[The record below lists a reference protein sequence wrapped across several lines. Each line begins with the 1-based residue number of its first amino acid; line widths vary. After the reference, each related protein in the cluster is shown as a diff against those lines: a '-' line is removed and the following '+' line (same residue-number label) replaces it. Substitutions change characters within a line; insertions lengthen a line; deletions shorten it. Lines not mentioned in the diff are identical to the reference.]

1 MTARIKSE
9 IVRSILCSHRLHL
22 QWEWERGA
30 QIKGPQ
36 TPDQIR
42 KGCNEEPNRIRF
54 LFSDRPHACGAA
66 GPGPSP
72 ARMRASGRH
81 CSMDRIWTTGLS
93 RSGATNRAR
102 TLPTRFVSKTG
113 VMTVSYD
120 GYTGFDEQFGH
131 IFYREPFSHYRLLV
145 EYRFTG
151 EQALNAPDWA
161 VRNSGA
167 MLHSQHPGTMPADQ
181 NFPISIEAQFLGGL
195 GDGNTRSTGNMCSP
209 GTHIVYDGT
218 FTATHCIDS
227 ASDTYHG
234 DQWVTAEILVLGNE
248 RIVHFING
256 EQVMEYGGTTIGGGA
271 VSGHLPEAKPDGAP
285 LSEGYI
291 SLQSEGHPI
300 QFRRVE
306 LLNLKGCMDPQAA
319 NFMSHYVEA
328 DPSQCE

>member
-1 MTARIKSE
+1 MKSRI
-9 IVRSILCSHRLHL
+9 
-22 QWEWERGA
+22 G
-30 QIKGPQ
+30 
-36 TPDQIR
+36 
-42 KGCNEEPNRIRF
+42 
-54 LFSDRPHACGAA
+54 
-66 GPGPSP
+66 
-72 ARMRASGRH
+72 
-81 CSMDRIWTTGLS
+81 
-93 RSGATNRAR
+93 
-102 TLPTRFVSKTG
+102 FVSSVAIVLMLAAPPVRAQSGPDAGEWTALFNGQDLDDWIVKIRGHEPGENFADTFRVEDG
-113 VMTVSYD
+113 LMTVSYD

-319 NFMSHYVEA
+319 NFKSHYVEA

>member
-1 MTARIKSE
+1 MKSRI
-9 IVRSILCSHRLHL
+9 
-22 QWEWERGA
+22 G
-30 QIKGPQ
+30 
-36 TPDQIR
+36 
-42 KGCNEEPNRIRF
+42 
-54 LFSDRPHACGAA
+54 
-66 GPGPSP
+66 
-72 ARMRASGRH
+72 
-81 CSMDRIWTTGLS
+81 
-93 RSGATNRAR
+93 
-102 TLPTRFVSKTG
+102 FVSSVAIVLMLAAPPVRAQSGPDAGEWTALFNGQDLDDWIVKIRGHEPGENFADTFRVEDG
-113 VMTVSYD
+113 LMTVSYD

-181 NFPISIEAQFLGGL
+181 NFPISIEAQLLGGL

-319 NFMSHYVEA
+319 NFKSHYVEA

>member
-1 MTARIKSE
+1 MKIRIGFVSS
-9 IVRSILCSHRLHL
+9 VAVVLML
-22 QWEWERGA
+22 
-30 QIKGPQ
+30 
-36 TPDQIR
+36 
-42 KGCNEEPNRIRF
+42 
-54 LFSDRPHACGAA
+54 AA
-66 GPGPSP
+66 PP
-72 ARMRASGRH
+72 ARAQSGP
-81 CSMDRIWTTGLS
+81 DAGEWTALFNGQDLDDWIVKIRGHEPGENFADTFRVEDGL
-93 RSGATNRAR
+93 
-102 TLPTRFVSKTG
+102 
-113 VMTVSYD
+113 MTVSYD

-161 VRNSGA
+161 IRNSGA
-167 MLHSQHPGTMPADQ
+167 MLHSQHPDTMPADQ

-271 VSGHLPEAKPDGAP
+271 VSGHRPEAKPDGAP

-319 NFMSHYVEA
+319 NFKSHYVEA

>member
-1 MTARIKSE
+1 MKIRIGFVSS
-9 IVRSILCSHRLHL
+9 VAVVLML
-22 QWEWERGA
+22 
-30 QIKGPQ
+30 
-36 TPDQIR
+36 
-42 KGCNEEPNRIRF
+42 
-54 LFSDRPHACGAA
+54 AA
-66 GPGPSP
+66 PP
-72 ARMRASGRH
+72 ARAQSGP
-81 CSMDRIWTTGLS
+81 DAGEWTALFNGQDLDDWIVKIRGHEPGENFADTFRVEDGL
-93 RSGATNRAR
+93 
-102 TLPTRFVSKTG
+102 
-113 VMTVSYD
+113 MTVSYD

-161 VRNSGA
+161 IRNSGA

-319 NFMSHYVEA
+319 NFKSHYVEA